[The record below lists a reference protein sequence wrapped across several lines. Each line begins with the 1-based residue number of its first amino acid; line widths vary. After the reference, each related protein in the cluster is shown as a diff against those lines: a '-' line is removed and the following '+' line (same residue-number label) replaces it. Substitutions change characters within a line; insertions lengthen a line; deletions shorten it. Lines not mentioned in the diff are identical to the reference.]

1 MLKLKKYPKISRY
14 WYIRG
19 TIKGQYIYE
28 STGTLDRAKAEELRL
43 KREREVYDQVVLGRE
58 RPTTFAE
65 AVAGYVRAGGEA
77 RFLMPIL
84 DHFQDTPIQAIRQ
97 ADIDDIASKLYPN
110 AKASTINRQCISPI
124 ISVLNYARDAEMPG
138 ANLRKIKR
146 RPETRPVVTPASDD
160 HIDRLLPHL
169 AEGLRALILMMTYT
183 GLRTGEALRVR
194 PEDVRDGYIHAG
206 YTKNGEPRMVPAPEG
221 WEYPAGGW
229 GYTTT
234 QGVGAALRR
243 AHEAAGLP
251 YRDGHELGRH
261 GFAARWLR
269 SGGSMK
275 GLQLAGGWKKFQI
288 PAEIYGHLEMTDVHD
303 RMRQLSRKN
312 PQEIRKTQNEGES

>member
-1 MLKLKKYPKISRY
+1 MLRLKRYPKLSPY

-19 TIKGQYIYE
+19 TVKGVYLRE
-28 STGTLDRAKAEELRL
+28 STGTADRSKAEELRL
-43 KREREVYDQVVLGRE
+43 KRERELFDQAALGKE
-58 RPTTFAE
+58 KPTTFAE
-65 AVAGYVRAGGEA
+65 AVAGYVGAGGEA

-84 DHFQDTPIQAIRQ
+84 DHFQETLIASIRQ
-97 ADIDDIASKLYPN
+97 ADVDELVAKLYPE

-138 ANLRKIKR
+138 ANLRRIR
-146 RPETRPVVTPASDD
+146 RRAETKPVVTPASDD

-169 AEGLRALILMMTYT
+169 AEGLRALILMMTFT

-206 YTKNGEPRMVPAPEG
+206 HTKNGEPRMVPAPEG
-221 WEYPAGGW
+221 WAYPAGGW

-234 QGVGAALRR
+234 QGVGGALQR
-243 AHEAAGLP
+243 AHKAAGLP

-261 GFAARWLR
+261 GFAARWLK

-275 GLQLAGGWKKFQI
+275 GLQIAGGWKKFSI
-288 PAEIYGHLEMTDVHD
+288 PADIYGHLEITDVHD
-303 RMRQLSRKN
+303 RMRQLSRKKVS
-312 PQEIRKTQNEGES
+312 EIRQVKNEGES